1 MTEPATPATGEQPRG
16 RLYRS
21 TGAEGDQA
29 ELARPAV
36 AKRRATTTTDWSDV
50 SAPLP
55 VAPSLG
61 STTKVRPALTI
72 PGLIVLDVVIVVIA
86 ALINVWLTGHISMI
100 TNIVFVICAVVGAV
114 FVNKKDMHPAWII
127 PPLGY
132 FTAVLIAGQFDLPQQ
147 KHWIIRQGS
156 MIGQSLGFNAW
167 WIIGGTLAAFI
178 IVLVRGRR
186 A

>member
-1 MTEPATPATGEQPRG
+1 MTDPAAPADQPRG

-29 ELARPAV
+29 DLARPAV
-36 AKRRATTTTDWSDV
+36 AKRRTTPTTDWSDV

-55 VAPSLG
+55 VAPSIERHA
-61 STTKVRPALTI
+61 KVRPALTV

-86 ALINVWLTGHISMI
+86 ALIDVWLTGHISML
-100 TNIVFVICAVVGAV
+100 TNIVFVICCVVGAL
-114 FVNKKDMHPAWII
+114 FVKRDDMQPAWII

-132 FTAVLIAGQFDLPQQ
+132 FAAVLIAGQFDLPTQ
-147 KHWIIRQGS
+147 KSWFLRQAS

-178 IVLVRGRR
+178 IVLVRRR
-186 A
+186 TR